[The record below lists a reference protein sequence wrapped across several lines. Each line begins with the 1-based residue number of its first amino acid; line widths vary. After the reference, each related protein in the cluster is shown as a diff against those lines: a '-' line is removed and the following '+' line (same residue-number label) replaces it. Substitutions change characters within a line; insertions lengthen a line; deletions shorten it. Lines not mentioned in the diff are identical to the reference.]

1 MASISEQLYDALGIM
16 ILGMSLV
23 FVFLST
29 LIFAMKLVARTF
41 GPAALEASSAPE
53 SQPQPSQSAVSPL
66 MAAVITAAIHQHR
79 KKNII

>member
-23 FVFLST
+23 FVFLSI
-29 LIFAMKLVARTF
+29 LIFAMKLVARQF
-41 GPAALEASSAPE
+41 GPTPPCASSLTE
-53 SQPQPSQSAVSPL
+53 SQPQSSQSAVSPL

-79 KKNII
+79 KKA

>member
-23 FVFLST
+23 FVFLSI
-29 LIFAMKLVARTF
+29 LIVVMKLVARQF
-41 GPAALEASSAPE
+41 GPTPKCDSPVTD
-53 SQPQPSQSAVSPL
+53 SQPQSSQSAVSPL

-79 KKNII
+79 KKA

>member
-23 FVFLST
+23 FIFLSI
-29 LIFAMKLVARTF
+29 LIVAMTLVARKF
-41 GPAALEASSAPE
+41 GPTPPSESLLTE
-53 SQPQPSQSAVSPL
+53 SQPQSSQSAVSPL

-79 KKNII
+79 KKA